1 MASFSYLEVYSKF
14 FSLSV
19 ELMDHV
25 QSKQGAVEISL
36 DPEFKGISSLLS
48 DITKYRIISDKD
60 GYAAI
65 KISRA
70 LFQAYLKYRLTESH
84 VREPNLEEENT
95 LKLVLSYL
103 IEVEEGK
110 TPQLNLPDRTRKA
123 TKSVQTIPENDSLYS
138 AKKGRN
144 DNLQSDYYNETRNL
158 NNSPVNLETPKG
170 DYFSQKYSDR
180 PRVRSRSPSPF
191 EARHKRSASPSWR
204 SHEDRSNSAK
214 NKRNHDFY
222 SYEEKYVRP
231 PRDRENGKGDRRQRD
246 LESPYDETRRSPNH
260 YSRLGT
266 SKEEF
271 TSVKII
277 DGCKISRITRFRDSN
292 ENIRT
297 NPRMS
302 AIDYMS
308 LNNEPEVRR
317 NSPNESFSMKVKT
330 APTLSQA
337 RNVAATKLGL
347 YTDLAKSAYR
357 K

>member
-1 MASFSYLEVYSKF
+1 
-14 FSLSV
+14 
-19 ELMDHV
+19 MDHI

-70 LFQAYLKYRLTESH
+70 LFQAFLKYRLTESH

-123 TKSVQTIPENDSLYS
+123 TKSVQTTGDNDSGG
-138 AKKGRN
+138 KKER
-144 DNLQSDYYNETRNL
+144 DISSHSDYYSETRNI
-158 NNSPVNLETPKG
+158 NNSAVNLETPK
-170 DYFSQKYSDR
+170 DEYFSPHKYTDR
-180 PRVRSRSPSPF
+180 PRARSRSPSPYDS
-191 EARHKRSASPSWR
+191 RRSKRSVSPSWR
-204 SHEDRSNSAK
+204 SYEDRNIGAK
-214 NKRNHDFY
+214 SKRNDFY
-222 SYEEKYVRP
+222 SQEEDRYHRSARESNLP
-231 PRDRENGKGDRRQRD
+231 DRENGRSERRHRE
-246 LESPYDETRRSPNH
+246 LNSPYDENRRRSAGV
-260 YSRLGT
+260 R
-266 SKEEF
+266 EDF

-277 DGCKISRITRFRDSN
+277 DGCKISRVTRIREVV
-292 ENIRT
+292 ENIRNKT
-297 NPRMS
+297 SSRVS

-308 LNNEPEVRR
+308 RDNEPEARR
-317 NSPNESFSMKVKT
+317 NSSNESFSMKVKT
-330 APTLSQA
+330 ASTLSQA